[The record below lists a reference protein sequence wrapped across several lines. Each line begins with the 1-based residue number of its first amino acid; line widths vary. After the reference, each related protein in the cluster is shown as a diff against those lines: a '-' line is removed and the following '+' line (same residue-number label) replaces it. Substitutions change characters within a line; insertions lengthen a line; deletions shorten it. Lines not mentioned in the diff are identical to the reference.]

1 MVKYRARVALAHSFT
16 TISWRKKQISV
27 GLNLGMEV
35 VFFSRKLSV
44 FQRTISFAC
53 YLLCFCGEPFYHHGP
68 FFIMFGRLFQKL
80 LFRKKKSPQFFKNSA
95 GFLEI
100 VASKKTFQVPPFTF
114 CVGPFMNCIVM
125 IHSFCLFKALLR
137 WCDPGHLWDFLFVS
151 CLSSFE

>member
-16 TISWRKKQISV
+16 TISLLRKKQISV

-35 VFFSRKLSV
+35 VFFFRKLSV

-100 VASKKTFQVPPFTF
+100 VASKKKVFKFHLFLLCRPIYELYSNDTF
-114 CVGPFMNCIVM
+114 I
-125 IHSFCLFKALLR
+125 
-137 WCDPGHLWDFLFVS
+137 LFVQ
-151 CLSSFE
+151 SSAAVV